1 MVIWLIGLSGSGKTT
16 IGKELFTIY
25 KRKYPNT
32 VFLDGDLLR
41 EVWGDNVGHSIEG
54 RRINAH
60 RISHLS
66 KMLDK
71 QGINVIACVL
81 SLFPEWQNWNR
92 KNLEKYFQIY
102 LYSPISFLKKQDD
115 KGLYEKAFQG
125 NLKNVVGVDIPFP
138 EPKLSDLIIDNSK
151 RDFTPKELAHS
162 IFERIGC

>member
-16 IGKELFTIY
+16 IGKELLIIF

-41 EVWGDNVGHSIEG
+41 EVWGDDVGHSIEG
-54 RRINAH
+54 RRINAY

-92 KNLEKYFQIY
+92 KNLKKYFQIFTY
-102 LYSPISFLKKQDD
+102 IFFKKT
-115 KGLYEKAFQG
+115 G
-125 NLKNVVGVDIPFP
+125 
-138 EPKLSDLIIDNSK
+138 
-151 RDFTPKELAHS
+151 
-162 IFERIGC
+162 

>member
-1 MVIWLIGLSGSGKTT
+1 MGQVKQQSGKQ
-16 IGKELFTIY
+16 LLPMF
-25 KRKYPNT
+25 KRRYSHT

-66 KMLDK
+66 KMLED

-81 SLFPEWQNWNR
+81 SLFPEWQIWNR
-92 KNLEKYFQIY
+92 KNFKKYFQIY
-102 LYSPISFLKKQDD
+102 LYSPMSFLKKQDD
-115 KGLYEKAFQG
+115 KGLYKKAFEG

-138 EPKLSDLIIDNSK
+138 EPKFSDLIIDNSI
-151 RDFTPKELAHS
+151 REFTPKELANR
-162 IFERIGC
+162 IFKHIDF